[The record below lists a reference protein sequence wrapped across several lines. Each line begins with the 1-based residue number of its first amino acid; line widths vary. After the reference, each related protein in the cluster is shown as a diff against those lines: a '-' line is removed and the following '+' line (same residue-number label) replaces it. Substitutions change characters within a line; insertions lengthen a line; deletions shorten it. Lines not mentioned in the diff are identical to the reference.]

1 MPKLSELA
9 NQAAVAADGTL
20 TLDYFTDQFDKK
32 TQYAEFYEP
41 KVEEPG
47 EGEIPRSLLNPDNED
62 SGADE
67 QPGGGFWSPEEEE
80 PREVNP
86 ERFGKTGRN
95 IARLID
101 TGFDFAMTNFV
112 AKDSQK
118 SYKASEKDIDDIAE
132 AWSEI
137 AEEKQWDLGPGWRL
151 LLLYIIVYGP
161 LTKQALADRRL
172 AELERRAD
180 LTEETLRQQAERI
193 KELENE
199 RYRENRGYGS
209 PDNTAGS
216 TEAPRN

>member
-1 MPKLSELA
+1 MPKLSELSH
-9 NQAAVAADGTL
+9 QAAVADDGTL

-62 SGADE
+62 GGADE

-101 TGFDFAMTNFV
+101 TAFDFSMTNFV

-137 AEEKQWDLGPGWRL
+137 AEEKQWNLGPGWRL

-172 AELERRAD
+172 VELERRAD
-180 LTEETLRQQAERI
+180 ETERTLKEQAAEI
-193 KELENE
+193 KRLKDEQYRRNNEN
-199 RYRENRGYGS
+199 GAG
-209 PDNTAGS
+209 DTASVGA
-216 TEAPRN
+216 EG

>member
-9 NQAAVAADGTL
+9 NQAAVADDGTL

-41 KVEEPG
+41 KAEEAG
-47 EGEIPRSLLNPDNED
+47 EGDIPRNLSNPDNED
-62 SGADE
+62 TGADE
-67 QPGGGFWSPEEEE
+67 RPGGGFWSPEEEE

-151 LLLYIIVYGP
+151 ILLYIIVYGP

-180 LTEETLRQQAERI
+180 ETEETLRQQADQI
-193 KELENE
+193 KELKNE
-199 RYRENRGYGS
+199 LYRANTGS
-209 PDNTAGS
+209 EKPGDTAGS
-216 TEAPRN
+216 T

>member
-9 NQAAVAADGTL
+9 NQAAATDDGTL
-20 TLDYFTDQFDKK
+20 TLDYFTDQFGKK
-32 TQYAEFYEP
+32 TQYADFFEP

-62 SGADE
+62 GGADE
-67 QPGGGFWSPEEEE
+67 QPGVGFWSPEEKE
-80 PREVNP
+80 PGEVNP

-137 AEEKQWDLGPGWRL
+137 AEEKQWNLGPGWRL
-151 LLLYIIVYGP
+151 ILLYIIVYGP

-180 LTEETLRQQAERI
+180 ETDMKMRQYEDRI

-199 RYRENRGYGS
+199 RYRENNGS
-209 PDNTAGS
+209 GKPNDTAGS
-216 TEAPRN
+216 TEA

>member
-9 NQAAVAADGTL
+9 NQAAVADDGTL

-62 SGADE
+62 GGADE

-112 AKDSQK
+112 AKDNQK

-137 AEEKQWDLGPGWRL
+137 AEEKQWNLGPGWRL
-151 LLLYIIVYGP
+151 ILLYIIVYGP

-180 LTEETLRQQAERI
+180 ETEETLRQQAERI

-199 RYRENRGYGS
+199 RYRENQGHA
-209 PDNTAGS
+209 DNTASVGA
-216 TEAPRN
+216 EG

>member
-1 MPKLSELA
+1 MGKLTDLSH
-9 NQAAVAADGTL
+9 QAAVADDGTL

-41 KVEEPG
+41 KVEEPS

-62 SGADE
+62 GGADE
-67 QPGGGFWSPEEEE
+67 QPGGGFWSPGEERE
-80 PREVNP
+80 PISP

-137 AEEKQWDLGPGWRL
+137 AEEKQWNLGPGWRL
-151 LLLYIIVYGP
+151 ILLYIIVYGP

-180 LTEETLRQQAERI
+180 ETDMKMRQYEDRI

-199 RYRENRGYGS
+199 RYRENRGHGS

>member
-9 NQAAVAADGTL
+9 NQAAVADDGTL
-20 TLDYFTDQFDKK
+20 PLDFFMDGFDKK

-62 SGADE
+62 GGADE
-67 QPGGGFWSPEEEE
+67 QPGGGFWSPEEDE

-137 AEEKQWDLGPGWRL
+137 AEEKQWNLGPGWRL

-199 RYRENRGYGS
+199 RYRENQGHA
-209 PDNTAGS
+209 DNTASVGA
-216 TEAPRN
+216 EG

>member
-9 NQAAVAADGTL
+9 NQAAVADDGTL

-47 EGEIPRSLLNPDNED
+47 EGDIPRNLSNPDNED
-62 SGADE
+62 TGADE
-67 QPGGGFWSPEEEE
+67 RQGVGIWSPDGEEA
-80 PREVNP
+80 REVNP

-151 LLLYIIVYGP
+151 ILLYIIVYGP

-180 LTEETLRQQAERI
+180 ETEETLRQQADQI
-193 KELENE
+193 KELKNE
-199 RYRENRGYGS
+199 LYRANNGPRK
-209 PDNTAGS
+209 PTDTAGS
-216 TEAPRN
+216 T

>member
-9 NQAAVAADGTL
+9 NKAAVADDGTL

-47 EGEIPRSLLNPDNED
+47 EGEIPRSLLNPDNESD
-62 SGADE
+62 SSDE

-80 PREVNP
+80 TREVNP

-101 TGFDFAMTNFV
+101 TAFDFSMTNFV

-137 AEEKQWDLGPGWRL
+137 AEEKQWNLGPGWRL
-151 LLLYIIVYGP
+151 ILLYIIVYGP

-199 RYRENRGYGS
+199 RYRENQGHA
-209 PDNTAGS
+209 DNTASVGA
-216 TEAPRN
+216 EG

>member
-1 MPKLSELA
+1 MPKLSEIA
-9 NQAAVAADGTL
+9 NQGNVADDGTL

-62 SGADE
+62 TGADE
-67 QPGGGFWSPEEEE
+67 RQGVGIWSPDGEEA
-80 PREVNP
+80 REVNP

-95 IARLID
+95 IARIID
-101 TGFDFAMTNFV
+101 TGFDFCMTNFV

-151 LLLYIIVYGP
+151 ILLYIIVYGP

-180 LTEETLRQQAERI
+180 ETERTLKEQAAEI
-193 KELENE
+193 KRLKDEQYRRNNEN
-199 RYRENRGYGS
+199 GA
-209 PDNTAGS
+209 DNTASVGA
-216 TEAPRN
+216 EG

>member
-1 MPKLSELA
+1 M
-9 NQAAVAADGTL
+9 
-20 TLDYFTDQFDKK
+20 
-32 TQYAEFYEP
+32 
-41 KVEEPG
+41 
-47 EGEIPRSLLNPDNED
+47 
-62 SGADE
+62 
-67 QPGGGFWSPEEEE
+67 
-80 PREVNP
+80 NP

-101 TGFDFAMTNFV
+101 TAFDFSMTNFV

-137 AEEKQWDLGPGWRL
+137 AEEKQWNLGPGWRL
-151 LLLYIIVYGP
+151 ILLYIIVYGP

-199 RYRENRGYGS
+199 RYRENQGHAN
-209 PDNTAGS
+209 NTASVGA
-216 TEAPRN
+216 EG